1 MKVGLQRSELTRSVF
16 ENNIPLLTRGTVIAD
31 IWIAVSLCT
40 FFINWRSEYPKLR
53 EH

>member
-1 MKVGLQRSELTRSVF
+1 MKVGLQRSGLARSVF
-16 ENNIPLLTRGTVIAD
+16 ENNIPLLTRGTAIAD
-31 IWIAVSLCT
+31 IWIAASLCT

>member
-1 MKVGLQRSELTRSVF
+1 MKVGLQRPGLARSVF
-16 ENNIPLLTRGTVIAD
+16 ENNISSLTRGTAIAD
-31 IWIAVSLCT
+31 IWIEASLCT